1 MLANLL
7 KIYTLNEENSWFK
20 DFLEGLKEEC
30 LEIIESFTDF
40 LMGIKEVAYDG
51 AVEKFG
57 EMPVNILLIGF
68 GFLVLMLIF
77 LKVVNK

>member
-20 DFLEGLKEEC
+20 DFLEGIKEEC
-30 LEIIESFTDF
+30 LEIIDGFADF
-40 LMGIKEVAYDG
+40 FMGIKEVVYDG

-57 EMPVNILLIGF
+57 EMPVNILLIGL
-68 GFLVLMLIF
+68 GFLVLMLLF